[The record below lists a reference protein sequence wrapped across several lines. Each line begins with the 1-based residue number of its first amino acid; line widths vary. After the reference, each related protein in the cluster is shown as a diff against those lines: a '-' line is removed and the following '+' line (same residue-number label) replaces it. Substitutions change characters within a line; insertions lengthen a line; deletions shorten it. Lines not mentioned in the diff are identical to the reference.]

1 MEQHKITVD
10 ELPKHCC
17 PLPLPEN
24 EPHHVLTVDEMP
36 KYVICPICA
45 HAEEK
50 Q

>member
-17 PLPLPEN
+17 SLLLPDS

-45 HAEEK
+45 HTEEK